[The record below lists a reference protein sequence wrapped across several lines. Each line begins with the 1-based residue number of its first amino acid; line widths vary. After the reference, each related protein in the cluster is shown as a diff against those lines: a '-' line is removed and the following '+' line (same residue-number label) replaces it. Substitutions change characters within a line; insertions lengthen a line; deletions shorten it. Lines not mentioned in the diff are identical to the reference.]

1 MRQNAGIALADPEN
15 ADGHGELELANVL
28 GRGQSN
34 ADGEAWAA
42 SPSAYLLRIRR
53 NQGTGFP
60 IQIQLGLL
68 TIVKVDL
75 QVGDHAIRMRLLLA
89 LFIAAFIPA
98 TLNAQTG
105 CPANITA
112 IPFHNVNRHEMIV
125 EVSINHSGPYDFLFD
140 TGTQVTV
147 VDQSLAAELHL
158 APKGKAAVAGI
169 SLQGRAA
176 FAQLD
181 DVELGD
187 HAATNQGVLIY
198 DMKQVQS
205 AGYAIRGLL
214 GADFLSRFD
223 VLINHALKVVCV
235 DDTGAMLQGVNGEHM
250 AGVAPASSTAK
261 SRRAGVPNRLNA
273 ANYAGAD

>member
-1 MRQNAGIALADPEN
+1 
-15 ADGHGELELANVL
+15 
-28 GRGQSN
+28 
-34 ADGEAWAA
+34 
-42 SPSAYLLRIRR
+42 LRILR
-53 NQGTGFP
+53 NQSEGFP
-60 IQIQLGLL
+60 IEVAVGLL

-75 QVGDHAIRMRLLLA
+75 QVGVHAIRMRLFFA

-98 TLNAQTG
+98 LVNAETG

-112 IPFHNVNRHEMIV
+112 IPFHNVNHHEMIV

-147 VDQSLAAELHL
+147 VDQSLAAELHI

-169 SLQGRAA
+169 SFQGPAA

-181 DVELGD
+181 NVELGD

-198 DMKQVQS
+198 DMKPVQS

-214 GADFLSRFD
+214 GADFLSRYD
-223 VLINHALKVVCV
+223 VLINNALKVVCV

-250 AGVAPASSTAK
+250 AGVAPVSSTAK
-261 SRRAGVPNRLNA
+261 SRRPGAPNRLNA
-273 ANYAGAD
+273 ASVAGDD

>member
-1 MRQNAGIALADPEN
+1 MKRFFVLLIA
-15 ADGHGELELANVL
+15 
-28 GRGQSN
+28 
-34 ADGEAWAA
+34 
-42 SPSAYLLRIRR
+42 
-53 NQGTGFP
+53 T
-60 IQIQLGLL
+60 
-68 TIVKVDL
+68 
-75 QVGDHAIRMRLLLA
+75 
-89 LFIAAFIPA
+89 FIPA
-98 TLNAQTG
+98 TLNAETG

-147 VDQSLAAELHL
+147 VDQSLASELHL
-158 APKGKAAVAGI
+158 AAKGNAAVAGI
-169 SLQGRAA
+169 SFQGPAT

-198 DMKQVQS
+198 DMKRLQA
-205 AGYAIRGLL
+205 AGFGIRGLL

-235 DDTGAMLQGVNGEHM
+235 DDTGAMLQGVNGEH
-250 AGVAPASSTAK
+250 AARAAPAGATPKSHRPGALSRSIAASS
-261 SRRAGVPNRLNA
+261 G
-273 ANYAGAD
+273 GDD

>member
-1 MRQNAGIALADPEN
+1 
-15 ADGHGELELANVL
+15 
-28 GRGQSN
+28 
-34 ADGEAWAA
+34 
-42 SPSAYLLRIRR
+42 
-53 NQGTGFP
+53 
-60 IQIQLGLL
+60 LGLL
-68 TIVKVDL
+68 TVVKVDL
-75 QVGDHAIRMRLLLA
+75 LVSDHAITMRLLPA
-89 LFIAAFIPA
+89 LFLAALIPA
-98 TLNAQTG
+98 TLNAETG

-147 VDQSLAAELHL
+147 VDQSLASELHL
-158 APKGKAAVAGI
+158 AAKGKAAVAGI
-169 SLQGRAA
+169 SFQGPAT

-198 DMKQVQS
+198 DMKRLQS

-223 VLINHALKVVCV
+223 VLINNALKVVCV
-235 DDTGAMLQGVNGEHM
+235 DDTGAMLQGVNGEPM
-250 AGVAPASSTAK
+250 ARVAPAGATPK
-261 SRRAGVPNRLNA
+261 SRRPTPPSRLNSTSSI
-273 ANYAGAD
+273 GDD

>member
-1 MRQNAGIALADPEN
+1 LTAVKKRLP
-15 ADGHGELELANVL
+15 ANNHAMPMSYFRAFFLTVL
-28 GRGQSN
+28 IPT
-34 ADGEAWAA
+34 A
-42 SPSAYLLRIRR
+42 
-53 NQGTGFP
+53 
-60 IQIQLGLL
+60 
-68 TIVKVDL
+68 V
-75 QVGDHAIRMRLLLA
+75 HAE
-89 LFIAAFIPA
+89 
-98 TLNAQTG
+98 TG

-112 IPFHNVNRHEMIV
+112 IPFHNVNHHEMIV

-169 SLQGRAA
+169 SLQGPAA

-214 GADFLSRFD
+214 GADFLSRYD
-223 VLINHALKVVCV
+223 VLINNALKVVCV

-250 AGVAPASSTAK
+250 AAAAPASSTAK
-261 SRRAGVPNRLNA
+261 SHRAGAPNRLNA
-273 ANYAGAD
+273 ASIAGDD